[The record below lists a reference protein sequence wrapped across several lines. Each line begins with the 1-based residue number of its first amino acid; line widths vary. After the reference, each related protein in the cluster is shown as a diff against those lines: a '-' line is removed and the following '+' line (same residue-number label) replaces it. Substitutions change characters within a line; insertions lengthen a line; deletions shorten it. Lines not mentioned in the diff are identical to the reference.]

1 MTLLVVS
8 DIHGRGYRLS
18 ELLDTVPRHDGFL
31 FLGDGL
37 RELETEERRI
47 NGLAAV
53 VGNCDRYSYFS
64 AKLGGVSEELILDI
78 DGFRVLMTHGHIYGV
93 KSGYE
98 RAIAR
103 AEERGAD
110 ILLCGH
116 THIPIDKYY
125 PEGTEF
131 EGFSL
136 SRPLR
141 VFNPGSLGEPRE
153 GAPSFGI
160 IEIRNG
166 TALLSHGA
174 L

>member
-8 DIHGRGYRLS
+8 DIHGGGYRLG
-18 ELLDTVPRHDGFL
+18 ELIDKHPRHDGFL

-37 RELETEERRI
+37 RDLETEEHRI

-53 VGNCDRYSYFS
+53 SGNCDLMSYF
-64 AKLGGVSEELILDI
+64 AMKRGGVPEEFMLEL
-78 DGFRVLMTHGHIYGV
+78 DGFRILMMHGHTHGV

-98 RAIAR
+98 RAIAYADR
-103 AEERGAD
+103 RGAD

-116 THIPIDKYY
+116 THAPLETYY
-125 PEGTEF
+125 PAGTEF

-136 SRPLR
+136 SRPLYL
-141 VFNPGSLGEPRE
+141 FNPGSLGEPRG
-153 GAPSFGI
+153 GAPSYGVM
-160 IEIRNG
+160 EIRNCSV
-166 TALLSHGA
+166 LFSHGR